1 MLEKEIIKVD
11 ADTKTKCCDHDKDS
25 LGHLSKYFTFNINK
39 INYLQV
45 LLKNQKKRNKLNV

>member
-25 LGHLSKYFTFNINK
+25 LGHPAKYFTFDINK